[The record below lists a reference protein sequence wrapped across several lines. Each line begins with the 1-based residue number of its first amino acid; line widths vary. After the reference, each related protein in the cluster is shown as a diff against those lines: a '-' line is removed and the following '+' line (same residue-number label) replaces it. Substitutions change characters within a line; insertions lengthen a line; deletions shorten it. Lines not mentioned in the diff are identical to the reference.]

1 MDPSMRRRIDTL
13 CVLGPG
19 HESDPHTRA
28 HRIPLYQTST
38 FLFETPDQG
47 ARIFQGEEEGYIYTR
62 LGNPTIRYLEEKVA
76 LLENA
81 EDGVA
86 FSSGMAAITGAL
98 FAFVKAGEHIVASD
112 PIYGGTFGLLK
123 MLREQFGI
131 EVTYIKADR
140 VPEELPRHLRPT
152 TRLVFIETPANPTL
166 DIVDI
171 RATVEVAH
179 SHGLPVAVDNTFA
192 SPVLQ
197 RPIELGADLVI
208 HSMTKYLNG
217 HGDVVAGMVVGKK
230 ADMERVRAW
239 RNEMGAN
246 LGPFEAW
253 LILRGIKTLALRVRK
268 HSENALKVAQFLHDH
283 PAVARVYYPGLPDHK
298 GHAIARA
305 QMQGGFS
312 GMVSFVLKG
321 GLEAGKKLLTL
332 VRIPALAVSLG
343 DTDSLIEHPA
353 SMTHSSYS
361 PEELKEAGIDE
372 GLVRLSVGLEDPE
385 DLIADLK
392 QALDQLPS

>member
-19 HESDPHTRA
+19 HESDPYTRA

-47 ARIFQGEEEGYIYTR
+47 ARIFRGEEEGYIYTR

-86 FSSGMAAITGAL
+86 FSSGMAAIAGVL
-98 FAFVKAGEHIVASD
+98 FSFVKAGGHLIASD

-123 MLREQFGI
+123 MLHEQFGI

-140 VPEELPRHLRPT
+140 VPEELPRHLRAN

-171 RATVEVAH
+171 RATAEIAH
-179 SHGLPVAVDNTFA
+179 SHGLPVVVDNTFA

-197 RPIELGADLVI
+197 RPIELGADLVV

-217 HGDVVAGMVVGKK
+217 HGDVVAGIVVGRKV
-230 ADMERVRAW
+230 DIERVRAW

-253 LILRGIKTLALRVRK
+253 LVLRGLKTLAIRVRK

-283 PAVARVYYPGLPDHK
+283 PAVAKVYYPGLPDHK
-298 GHAIARA
+298 GHAIAKA

-312 GMVSFVLKG
+312 GMVSFILKG

-332 VRIPALAVSLG
+332 VQIPALAVSLG

-361 PEELKEAGIDE
+361 PEELREAGIDE

-392 QALDQLPS
+392 QALDRL